1 MDGFNL
7 IADNLIADIFENI
20 NRLKLSILSPS
31 HQWPKF
37 NCYSNSMYHC
47 DTIESNVLHQF
58 ASYLE
63 KFPCKIIL
71 FSLQKTCRL
80 KIDFEIGISLLCFQ
94 RRVSLHSTVTLDILT
109 VRHKTRTMYLSNL
122 STIWMVFSLENK
134 SKAGI
139 WYKA

>member
-31 HQWPKF
+31 QQWPKF
-37 NCYSNSMYHC
+37 NCYSKSMYHSY
-47 DTIESNVLHQF
+47 TIESKVMHPF

-63 KFPCKIIL
+63 NFSCKIIL
-71 FSLQKTCRL
+71 FSLQNTCRL
-80 KIDFEIGISLLCFQ
+80 KIDSELGISLLCFQ

-109 VRHKTRTMYLSNL
+109 VRDKTRTMYLSNL
-122 STIWMVFSLENK
+122 STI
-134 SKAGI
+134 
-139 WYKA
+139 